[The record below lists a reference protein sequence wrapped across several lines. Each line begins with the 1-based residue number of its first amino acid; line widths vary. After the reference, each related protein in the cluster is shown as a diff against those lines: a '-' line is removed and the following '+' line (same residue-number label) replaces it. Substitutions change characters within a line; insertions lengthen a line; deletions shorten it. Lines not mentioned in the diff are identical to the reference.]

1 MFTGRRSVARFVV
14 PGSAKRSPTARG
26 PLLRFAIGTV
36 MLLMVAACSGSE
48 EPGAEPAAAAAD
60 EDTSEAEA
68 TGGPPERGHLDVGLL
83 PLIDVAPIYI
93 ALEEG
98 LFEREG
104 LDIEI
109 VPVQGGAAAIPAMLA
124 GELDIAFG
132 AIPSTLSGS
141 ANGLDLRLV
150 AEQNRASP
158 GFSDLSTLPG
168 SGLAGDPSA
177 LEGKRLA
184 LNTFANVAELTARSV
199 VEADDGDFSQI
210 DIVEVP
216 FPEMIPMLERG
227 ELDAAFLVEPFTTIA
242 KQSLGAE
249 SIIDPYTGETE
260 GLPVGGYTTTENF
273 AANFPNTVAAFQ
285 RALIAAT
292 DIAQDDPQRVID
304 ILPTYTTLDAEAAAT
319 VTQPEFQARIDR
331 DQIQRIVDLM
341 VKHGLLMEPIELDT
355 VIIPSP
361 ET

>member
-1 MFTGRRSVARFVV
+1 M
-14 PGSAKRSPTARG
+14 PARG
-26 PLLRFAIGTV
+26 SVVRFAAV
-36 MLLMVAACSGSE
+36 VLVLLLVSACSGSD
-48 EPGAEPAAAAAD
+48 EPEADPEPAAD
-60 EDTSEAEA
+60 EDVTSDVAA
-68 TGGPPERGHLDVGLL
+68 THGPPERGRIDLGLL
-83 PLIDVAPIYI
+83 PLIDVAPVYI
-93 ALEEG
+93 AMEEG

-104 LDIEI
+104 LEIEI
-109 VPVQGGAAAIPAMLA
+109 VPVQGGAASIPAMIA

-168 SGLAGDPSA
+168 SGLAGDAAA
-177 LEGKRLA
+177 LEGKSLA

-199 VEADDGDFSQI
+199 VEAAGGDFSQI

-242 KQSLGAE
+242 KQSLGTE
-249 SIIDPYTGETE
+249 SIVDPYTGETE
-260 GLPVGGYTTTENF
+260 GLPVGGYATTENF

-285 RALIAAT
+285 RAIIAAT
-292 DIAQDDPQRVID
+292 DIAREDPQRVID

-319 VTQPEFQARIDR
+319 VTQPEFQARIEPE
-331 DQIQRIVDLM
+331 QIQRIVDLM
-341 VKHGLLMEPIELDT
+341 VKHGLLMEPVELDT
-355 VIIPSP
+355 IIIPSP
-361 ET
+361 E